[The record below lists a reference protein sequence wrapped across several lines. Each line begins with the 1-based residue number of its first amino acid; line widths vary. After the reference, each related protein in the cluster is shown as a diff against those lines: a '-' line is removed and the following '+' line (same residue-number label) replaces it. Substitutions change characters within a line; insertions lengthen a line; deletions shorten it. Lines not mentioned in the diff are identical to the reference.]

1 MSYTNNNQKKTETA
15 NQIRPEEINIL
26 RAAEIADN
34 VVSFNIEVRGITI
47 YSMILK
53 KIKTA
58 DGDTDIINFPSV
70 KGKDGKYYKEVYFP
84 IDQALKESIINK
96 VTGLL

>member
-1 MSYTNNNQKKTETA
+1 MSYTNNQKTA
-15 NQIRPEEINIL
+15 DNNRIRPEEINIL
-26 RAAEIADN
+26 RAAEIAND

-70 KGKDGKYYKEVYFP
+70 KGKNGKYYKEVYFS
-84 IDQALKESIINK
+84 IDQALKDSIINK